1 MQVGLNELRNKIAEL
16 KRTKIRFLENEKVA
30 LEIFGESFKN
40 ALSPSFEMVFD
51 SNLVFFGEN
60 YLGMKLGVNFEGK
73 EAKMLCAGS
82 IYNDY
87 ERFLNNLKEAA

>member
-1 MQVGLNELRNKIAEL
+1 MKLTGN
-16 KRTKIRFLENEKVA
+16 FYLENEKIA
-30 LEIFGESFKN
+30 LEIFGESFKS

>member
-1 MQVGLNELRNKIAEL
+1 
-16 KRTKIRFLENEKVA
+16 
-30 LEIFGESFKN
+30 
-40 ALSPSFEMVFD
+40 MVFD
-51 SNLVFFGEN
+51 ANLVFFSEN
-60 YLGMKLGVNFEGK
+60 YLGMKLGVNFDGK